1 MPLRLFRRRRPER
14 DPSPDAAALP
24 ALIRRLELRARR
36 LMENRAVG
44 AYDSVFR
51 GHGIE
56 FSEVRAYQPGD
67 PFQAIDWK
75 VTARMGKPF
84 IKKFVEE
91 RELTVLLAV
100 DLSGSTD
107 FGTRVRTKRDLSLE
121 LAALLGLAAARNN
134 DRVGLMLFTDR
145 VERWLPPRRGKG
157 RLRQLLH
164 VMASHRPEG
173 RGTDIRL
180 ALTSAARSLKTRSL
194 VFVLSDFQG
203 PEFRKELTAVSRK
216 HDVVGLHL
224 VDPGERALPAV
235 GLIEVQDPET
245 GVSGVLDLAD
255 FRTRAGLARLSEDRE
270 RRVEDVFRRAGA
282 DRIVLATDRSYAADL
297 AAFFA
302 ARAQARLH

>member
-1 MPLRLFRRRRPER
+1 
-14 DPSPDAAALP
+14 
-24 ALIRRLELRARR
+24 
-36 LMENRAVG
+36 
-44 AYDSVFR
+44 
-51 GHGIE
+51 
-56 FSEVRAYQPGD
+56 
-67 PFQAIDWK
+67 
-75 VTARMGKPF
+75 MGKPF

-173 RGTDIRL
+173 R
-180 ALTSAARSLKTRSL
+180 TSAARSLKTRSL